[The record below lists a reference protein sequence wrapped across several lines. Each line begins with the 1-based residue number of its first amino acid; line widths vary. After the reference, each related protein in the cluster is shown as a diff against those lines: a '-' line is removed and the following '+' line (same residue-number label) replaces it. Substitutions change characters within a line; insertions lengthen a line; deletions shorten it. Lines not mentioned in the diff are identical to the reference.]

1 MNTNKIIL
9 LSLAFLSFLSGCQ
22 NPDENLMGNA
32 EYIVRA
38 EVINDETKTAV
49 TDYGYFTWTT
59 GDQIWLH
66 TTGGGVSATLRS
78 GAGTA
83 NAQFAHGAYFGKMT
97 GMAVYP
103 YNENHSI
110 SGEELTV
117 VLPAEYD
124 LGSSTSNTNALLY
137 AYTGEDVLKFSH
149 MAGVMRFSLKKVPEG
164 ATQFKLTLDKKING
178 VFTADIS
185 GNKPLVNTSVTSD
198 DSERTVTL
206 NFDALTEQSD
216 MMLYFPLP
224 LGTYNTL
231 SLELNSQMETL
242 WSYSK
247 EVTNTVNHKDLILM
261 PDIVIG
267 SSGPDYTNSVDL
279 SANGTSNCYI
289 VSEPGTYKF
298 IPTKGNSS
306 ESVGQI
312 ASVEVL
318 WESFGTNVPPA
329 VGDLVRRVV
338 YQAGAICFT
347 THLVYKEGNAVIAAK
362 DASGNV
368 LWSWHLWFVEDQIK
382 EHKYDK
388 STRVVMDRNLGATS
402 ATPYDPLSWGLL
414 YQWGRKDPFKGYWY
428 PNSTDR
434 SMSVTTNNSNW
445 KQLWDDTEIMTVE
458 KGIREPMLHMSG
470 KSSWTYQNDDTLWA
484 TAKTKYDPCP
494 PGWRVIETSAW
505 DSFSK
510 LSYSGSQGV
519 EVPSSIT
526 GEESWYPSPGYGT
539 GLTPSYINE
548 RAIYWGIGA
557 QNSLMFSKNTSG
569 NYYISSSQSMR
580 RSYTGSIR
588 CQSEDVR

>member
-1 MNTNKIIL
+1 MIAMNTNKIIL

-231 SLELNSQMETL
+231 SLELNSQM
-242 WSYSK
+242 
-247 EVTNTVNHKDLILM
+247 
-261 PDIVIG
+261 
-267 SSGPDYTNSVDL
+267 
-279 SANGTSNCYI
+279 
-289 VSEPGTYKF
+289 
-298 IPTKGNSS
+298 
-306 ESVGQI
+306 
-312 ASVEVL
+312 
-318 WESFGTNVPPA
+318 
-329 VGDLVRRVV
+329 
-338 YQAGAICFT
+338 
-347 THLVYKEGNAVIAAK
+347 
-362 DASGNV
+362 
-368 LWSWHLWFVEDQIK
+368 
-382 EHKYDK
+382 
-388 STRVVMDRNLGATS
+388 
-402 ATPYDPLSWGLL
+402 
-414 YQWGRKDPFKGYWY
+414 
-428 PNSTDR
+428 
-434 SMSVTTNNSNW
+434 
-445 KQLWDDTEIMTVE
+445 
-458 KGIREPMLHMSG
+458 
-470 KSSWTYQNDDTLWA
+470 
-484 TAKTKYDPCP
+484 
-494 PGWRVIETSAW
+494 
-505 DSFSK
+505 
-510 LSYSGSQGV
+510 
-519 EVPSSIT
+519 
-526 GEESWYPSPGYGT
+526 
-539 GLTPSYINE
+539 
-548 RAIYWGIGA
+548 
-557 QNSLMFSKNTSG
+557 
-569 NYYISSSQSMR
+569 
-580 RSYTGSIR
+580 
-588 CQSEDVR
+588 